1 MARIYT
7 KTGDTGKTALIGGT
21 RVPKY
26 DERIEAYGTVDELKS
41 WVGLLHDKISDNRQK
56 EILIEIQ
63 DRLFTAESL
72 LAQDGSESTRL
83 LPELKEADI
92 EYIEKE
98 IDFMNETL
106 PPIKSFVL
114 PGGHELISYT
124 HITRTV
130 CRRAERIIIKL
141 NETHPV
147 NPLIIKYINRISDY
161 FFVLARKLTID
172 LDAEETAWK
181 PRI

>member
-7 KTGDTGKTALIGGT
+7 KTGDSGKTALIGGT

-26 DERIEAYGTVDELKS
+26 DERIEAYGSVDELKS
-41 WVGLLHDKISDNRQK
+41 WVGLIRDKINDKRQ
-56 EILIEIQ
+56 IGVLIEIQ

-72 LAQDGSESTRL
+72 LAQDGSESNKR
-83 LPELKEADI
+83 LPELKESDI

-98 IDFMNETL
+98 IDFMNERL

-114 PGGHELISYT
+114 PGGHEAISIA
-124 HITRTV
+124 HITRTI

-141 NETHPV
+141 NETYLV
-147 NPLIIKYINRISDY
+147 NPLIIKYINRLSDY
-161 FFVLARKLTID
+161 FFVLARKLTLD

>member
-41 WVGLLHDKISDNRQK
+41 WVGLLRDKIDDVHQK
-56 EILIEIQ
+56 EVLLEIQ

-72 LAQDGSESTRL
+72 LAQDGSKITRS
-83 LPELKEADI
+83 LPELTPSDI
-92 EYIEKE
+92 EFIENE
-98 IDFMNETL
+98 IDFMNDSL
-106 PPIKSFVL
+106 PPLTSFVL
-114 PGGHELISYT
+114 PGGHELISMT

-130 CRRAERIIIKL
+130 CRRAERIIIKM
-141 NETHPV
+141 NDSFPV
-147 NPLIIKYINRISDY
+147 NPLIIKYVNRLSDY
-161 FFVLARKLTID
+161 FFVFARKLALD
-172 LDAEETAWK
+172 LKAEETPWK